1 MSVLDAL
8 TISITAIL
16 FALFFL
22 TGTLITTNVGTA
34 FTSINDI
41 TPSMATYKVFNSSL
55 NSIYVADTLFVLLY
69 MGLWI
74 VAILAAAFIE
84 SETINL
90 PLTIFLGVII
100 IIISFIISNAMHA
113 VLGSPIYATV
123 IQHFGD
129 TQLILANLGAIT
141 ALFIFL
147 YAVVILARPLYQG
160 GLPGG
165 GTRSTIMIGP

>member
-8 TISITAIL
+8 TIAITAIL
-16 FALFFL
+16 FALVFL
-22 TGTLITTNVGTA
+22 NGTLIVTNVGTA
-34 FTSINDI
+34 FVSANAI
-41 TPSMATYKVFNSSL
+41 TPSMSTYGVFNSAI
-55 NSIYVADTLFVLLY
+55 NTIYVGDTLFVLLY

-113 VLGSPIYATV
+113 VLGSPIFATV

-129 TQLILANLGAIT
+129 TQMILANLGAIT
-141 ALFIFL
+141 AIFVFL

-165 GTRSTIMIGP
+165 GTSSTIMVGP

>member
-22 TGTLITTNVGTA
+22 TGELITTNIGTA
-34 FTSINDI
+34 FTSINVI
-41 TPSMATYKVFNSSL
+41 TPSMPTYKVFNSAI
-55 NSIYVADTLFVLLY
+55 NTIYIGDTLFVLLY

-129 TQLILANLGAIT
+129 TQMILANLGAIT

-165 GTRSTIMIGP
+165 GTSSTFVVGP

>member
-8 TISITAIL
+8 TIAITSIL

-34 FTSINDI
+34 FTSINAI

-123 IQHFGD
+123 IQHFGN
-129 TQLILANLGAIT
+129 TQMILANLGAIT

-165 GTRSTIMIGP
+165 GTSSTLVVGP